1 MPEGVV
7 PGSQEWSRSR
17 EVTCAKRSGHRFS
30 GVVHVRSSGE
40 KHLDGTISA
49 TPTMGRTTREEPGLR
64 TVRVA
69 LGHTDTSDAWGQD
82 PTALPHNAVP
92 RCDEM
97 RRDATRCDERQT
109 RLITWA
115 GTTWD
120 KK

>member
-82 PTALPHNAVP
+82 PTVCASGSTP
-92 RCDEM
+92 
-97 RRDATRCDERQT
+97 DAH
-109 RLITWA
+109 
-115 GTTWD
+115 TTPGLSKRKGDWGVQQ
-120 KK
+120 